1 MVGNVFGRAF
11 SVMTCGES
19 YGGALLIICEGVP
32 AGMELCKEDIQPD
45 LDRRRP
51 GQSALDSPRQEK
63 DQIEIVAG
71 VLDGVTTGAPVGM
84 IIRNVDTQ
92 QEHIDEYRSY
102 KDIPRPGHAEITY
115 FMKYGRHT
123 DWVGAGRASGRE
135 TAARVAAGALAKK
148 ILAREGIEIV
158 GYVKELHGI
167 RAKIEQMSLEQIK
180 ANIEQTPIRCP
191 DLETAQKMI
200 DETMKVKDEGDTC
213 GGVVEAI
220 ARGVPPGVGEP
231 VFDKLSARIA
241 YGIMSIPSVKGVEI
255 GGGFESARRKGTE
268 DNDHIFFDD
277 AGKLR
282 FKTNHSGGILG
293 GISNGDDIV
302 VRCAVK
308 PTSTVSIDQPSVNM
322 ATMENTI
329 LSPITRRDPTI
340 CGRIVPVIEAMV
352 RLAILDLL
360 MIHRGYQGVAKIDN
374 PWIDHF
380 SPRPSD
386 VWAPPQG

>member
-1 MVGNVFGRAF
+1 MMGNVFGRAF
-11 SVMTCGES
+11 RVMTCGES

-32 AGMELCKEDIQPD
+32 AGLELCKDDIQGEC
-45 LDRRRP
+45 DRRRP

-71 VLDGVTTGAPVGM
+71 VQDGITTGAPVGM
-84 IIRNVDTQ
+84 VMYNVDTQ
-92 QEHIDEYRSY
+92 QVHVDQYREY
-102 KDIPRPGHAEITY
+102 KDIPRPGHAEIAY
-115 FMKYGRHT
+115 FLKYGPAT
-123 DWVGAGRASGRE
+123 DWKGAGRASGRE
-135 TAARVAAGALAKK
+135 TAGRVAAGALAKK
-148 ILAREGIEIV
+148 ILAREGIEVV

-167 RAKIEQMSLEQIK
+167 RAHTDGMSLEAIK
-180 ANIEQTPIRCP
+180 ANVEKTPIRCP

-200 DETMKVKDEGDTC
+200 DATLKIKDEGDTC
-213 GGVVEAI
+213 GGVIEAI
-220 ARGVPPGVGEP
+220 GRGVPPGVGEP

-241 YGIMSIPSVKGVEI
+241 YGVMSIPSVKGCEI

-268 DNDHIFFDD
+268 DNDHMYFDENR
-277 AGKLR
+277 KLR

-302 VRCAVK
+302 VRVAVK
-308 PTSTVSIDQPSVNM
+308 PTSTVSIPQPTVDM

-340 CGRIVPVIEAMV
+340 CGRAVPVVEAMV

-360 MIHRGYQGVAKIDN
+360 LLHRGYEGVAKIDN

-380 SPRPSD
+380 APRPTD
-386 VWAPPQG
+386 VWGPPEA